1 VQVALYF
8 FDTRD
13 DDQFIEDDEGVELA
27 DIAAVK
33 RVAATALVEL
43 ARDVVPG
50 AMQRNLSVEVRD
62 DNGLVLAST
71 LRFEALILRPTLQ
84 EA

>member
-13 DDQFIEDDEGVELA
+13 DDQLIEDDEGVELA

-62 DNGLVLAST
+62 DSGPVLAAA
-71 LRFEALILRPTLQ
+71 LRFEAMVLRPTLQ
-84 EA
+84 DA